1 MHLKLNMDLS
11 LLIEVHQYYIN
22 SLKQKNQEK
31 EKSEMK
37 PNIVHYVP
45 SVPNVTQ
52 TNTSVLAK
60 TVTLEIARV
69 LCMHGNVKIYD
80 ITGNDITHT
89 AQEQKLIT
97 PENTPE
103 NTLSKIRYDFPNQV
117 NVQRIVIT
125 RPSCTNMVNS
135 KIKITDSNN
144 ACLYES
150 TPVTETQSLCHTYTY
165 TIPNLVPSVL

>member
-1 MHLKLNMDLS
+1 MDLS

-22 SLKQKNQEK
+22 SLKQKNQDKQKNET
-31 EKSEMK
+31 K

-45 SVPNVTQ
+45 NVPTTQ

-60 TVTLEIARV
+60 TVTLEISRV

-80 ITGNDITHT
+80 ITGNDITLT

-103 NTLSKIRYDFPNQV
+103 NVLSKIRYDFPNQV
-117 NVQRIVIT
+117 NLQRIVIT
-125 RPSCTNMVNS
+125 RPSCTNMVDS
-135 KIKITDSNN
+135 KIKITDNNN

-150 TPVTETQSLCHTYTY
+150 TPVTETQSLYHTYTY
-165 TIPNLVPSVL
+165 TIPNLVPTIL

>member
-31 EKSEMK
+31 EKSETK

-45 SVPNVTQ
+45 NVTQ
-52 TNTSVLAK
+52 TNTGVLAK

-80 ITGNDITHT
+80 ITRNDITHT

-125 RPSCTNMVNS
+125 RPSCTNMVDS

-144 ACLYES
+144 ACTYDS
-150 TPVTETQSLCHTYTY
+150 TPVTEPQSLCHTYTY
-165 TIPNLVPSVL
+165 NIPNLVPTVL